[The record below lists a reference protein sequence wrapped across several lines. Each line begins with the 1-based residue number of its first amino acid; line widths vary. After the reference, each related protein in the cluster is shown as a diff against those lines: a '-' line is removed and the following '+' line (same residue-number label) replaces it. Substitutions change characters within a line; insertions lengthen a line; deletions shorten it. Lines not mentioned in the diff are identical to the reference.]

1 MLLGAVTLLVA
12 GETILKRFLDGMV
25 FLVYWLVCF
34 LCTGLAILT
43 AYLDARALQSKGRKE
58 ARELLENTLSKIQ
71 DDAQKKPL
79 PNKQNRLN

>member
-1 MLLGAVTLLVA
+1 V
-12 GETILKRFLDGMV
+12 
-25 FLVYWLVCF
+25 
-34 LCTGLAILT
+34 
-43 AYLDARALQSKGRKE
+43 DARALQSKGRKE